1 MKNILIVAFVIISYS
16 VNSQEK
22 KSYIQPGLITA
33 TTTLSP
39 AKMLNRSD
47 VNYYVT
53 GFIEGRL
60 DKHTSLRGEAGYML
74 GNSND
79 KYLQSSIR
87 TFFGV
92 QYGFPIHNLDLHMGF
107 MPGMTIINSNLSV
120 ATRSEVVPSISLNA
134 GLKFYVYKFFNFFA
148 NVSYIHT
155 SMNNLVRVSGKADE
169 LVISAGLGFNFQ
181 VLKKNR

>member
-1 MKNILIVAFVIISYS
+1 MKNTLIFVLVTISTSAFTQK
-16 VNSQEK
+16 N

-53 GFIEGRL
+53 GFMEGRL
-60 DKHTSLRGEAGYML
+60 DKHISLRGEMGYML

-79 KYLQSSIR
+79 KFLKSSFR
-87 TFFGV
+87 TFFGL
-92 QYGFPIHNLDLHMGF
+92 QYGFPIHNLDLHVGF
-107 MPGMTIINSNLSV
+107 MPGMTIMNSNLSV
-120 ATRSEVVPSISLNA
+120 SAKSEVVPSVSLNA
-134 GLKFYVYKFFNFFA
+134 GMKFYVYKYFNFFA

-155 SMNNLVRVSGKADE
+155 SMNNLVRISGRADE
-169 LVISAGLGFNFQ
+169 LVLSAGLGFNFQ